1 LKTNHL
7 ASGGL
12 PISNQS
18 SHGVWPVV
26 SHFSL
31 NGLNKGQ
38 MDDQFMRLVNQL
50 KKEPFLLKYQNTFS

>member
-1 LKTNHL
+1 V
-7 ASGGL
+7 
-12 PISNQS
+12 
-18 SHGVWPVV
+18 VWPVV

-50 KKEPFLLKYQNTFS
+50 KKEPFLLKYQNTLM

>member
-1 LKTNHL
+1 VVCQYQTNPVM
-7 ASGGL
+7 A
-12 PISNQS
+12 
-18 SHGVWPVV
+18 VWPVV

-50 KKEPFLLKYQNTFS
+50 KKEPFLLKYQNTSLLRLARL